1 MLLDFFVCTSSI
13 GIVLG
18 VGVTDALMSS
28 QTDLGFA
35 NLPTCMAHKD
45 TRRPMGQHVA
55 FEIIIVLEVTA
66 TQRAPW
72 TLGALPV
79 FLLQMITVGSHQGEH
94 FSAFAN
100 FNKSFLFN
108 FF

>member
-13 GIVLG
+13 GIVPR
-18 VGVTDALMSS
+18 VGATDALMGS

-35 NLPTCMAHKD
+35 DLPTFIAHKD

-66 TQRAPW
+66 TQRAPG
-72 TLGALPV
+72 TLGALSV
-79 FLLQMITVGSHQGEH
+79 FHLQMITVGSHQGEH